1 MESWRSSRR
10 RQARRDETADED
22 DEETLSLARRGG
34 GVGDLEKGEMIEGNP
49 EAERMFA
56 WAAYGAYAC
65 PGAGPLVYYF

>member
-1 MESWRSSRR
+1 MESWRNSRR

-34 GVGDLEKGEMIEGNP
+34 GGDLEKGEMIEGNP